1 MGGWY
6 VRGIPARS
14 SPAGGGPGWPA
25 LLAVLAVA
33 LGFVVLV
40 LAAHRFWVR
49 RRRRK
54 MAGPGLLFDGRG
66 CMSACMTDRWYDLA
80 ARYYEATASERVY
93 PGWRRAWWRR
103 HHRGPVIVVQAE
115 DVERRRP

>member
-1 MGGWY
+1 MGDGWY

-14 SPAGGGPGWPA
+14 SPAGGGPGWAA

-40 LAAHRFWVR
+40 LAAYRFWVR
-49 RRRRK
+49 RRRK
-54 MAGPGLLFDGRG
+54 TASPGLLFDGRG

-80 ARYYEATASERVY
+80 ARYHEATASERVY

-103 HHRGPVIVVQAE
+103 HHRGPVIVVQAG
-115 DVERRRP
+115 DVERRQP

>member
-1 MGGWY
+1 MMGDGWY
-6 VRGIPARS
+6 VRGIPARM

-33 LGFVVLV
+33 LGFVALV

-49 RRRRK
+49 RRYRP
-54 MAGPGLLFDGRG
+54 PGRLRDGWLTP
-66 CMSACMTDRWYDLA
+66 AMTDRWFDLV
-80 ARYYEATASERVY
+80 ARYHEATASERVY

-103 HHRGPVIVVQAE
+103 HHRGPVIVVLAE
-115 DVERRRP
+115 DVERRRQ